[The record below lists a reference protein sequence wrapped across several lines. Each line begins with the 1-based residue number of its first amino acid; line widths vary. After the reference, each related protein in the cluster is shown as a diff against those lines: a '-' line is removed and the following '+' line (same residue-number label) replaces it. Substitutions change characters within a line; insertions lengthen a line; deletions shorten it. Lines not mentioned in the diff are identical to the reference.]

1 MSYSKLFH
9 DELGPL
15 RPDLVDLSDYEDSDM
30 DDDDDDDDLLLNL
43 QDDFILDELNNQLNA
58 NVLSADEERQ
68 IFENTNSIAEGLM

>member
-30 DDDDDDDDLLLNL
+30 DDDDDDDLLLNL

-58 NVLSADEERQ
+58 NELSADEERQ

>member
-30 DDDDDDDDLLLNL
+30 DDDDDDDLLLNL
-43 QDDFILDELNNQLNA
+43 QDDFILNELNNQLNA

>member
-30 DDDDDDDDLLLNL
+30 DDDDDDDLLLNL
-43 QDDFILDELNNQLNA
+43 QDDFILAGWAQQPAQCERVICRRGQA
-58 NVLSADEERQ
+58 NFREH
-68 IFENTNSIAEGLM
+68 

>member
-1 MSYSKLFH
+1 MSYSKLSH

-30 DDDDDDDDLLLNL
+30 DDDDDDDLLLNL

-58 NVLSADEERQ
+58 NVLSAEEERQ
-68 IFENTNSIAEGLM
+68 IFENTNSIAEGVM

>member
-30 DDDDDDDDLLLNL
+30 DDDDDDDLLLNL